1 MIECTTTVVKR
12 NVSSN
17 KVSVY
22 NKTGKCLQMQAIMTD
37 EEFGQL
43 ELYPDFSIRFY
54 SEKRCKCNDF
64 RNNISCPYSIPKK
77 GADASDFGIRLD
89 SYFMFLRFTA
99 KNIRR
104 LGENPS

>member
-1 MIECTTTVVKR
+1 MSKTSLQETVFLMLFLDVAMHDIDR
-12 NVSSN
+12 FYAQLQSN

-54 SEKRCKCNDF
+54 SEKRCRCIGF
-64 RNNISCPYSIPKK
+64 RN
-77 GADASDFGIRLD
+77 
-89 SYFMFLRFTA
+89 TT
-99 KNIRR
+99 
-104 LGENPS
+104 